1 MFFIADRRESVE
13 ELGSDLEEEKWGRVY
28 ISPDGT
34 FRRRQG
40 YRATRSP
47 EDSDLIR
54 RQKSDVR
61 CERNPTTLD
70 PTSSQRKQSKVVS
83 LIETIV
89 PTYCGQP
96 DQGDKEQIKSSAG
109 LRDGCCCR

>member
-1 MFFIADRRESVE
+1 MFFIPDRRESVE

-54 RQKSDVR
+54 RQMSAKSHHSRSDV
-61 CERNPTTLD
+61 
-70 PTSSQRKQSKVVS
+70 
-83 LIETIV
+83 IAAETV
-89 PTYCGQP
+89 EDRQ
-96 DQGDKEQIKSSAG
+96 
-109 LRDGCCCR
+109 LN

>member
-1 MFFIADRRESVE
+1 MQRKSKLIYLLSFTSRARTWRPWISGRMFLNVDRRESLE
-13 ELGSDLEEEKWGRVY
+13 ELGSDLEEEIWGRVY

-54 RQKSDVR
+54 SQTSDVSEIPPLSIR
-61 CERNPTTLD
+61 RHRSGN
-70 PTSSQRKQSKVVS
+70 SRR
-83 LIETIV
+83 
-89 PTYCGQP
+89 
-96 DQGDKEQIKSSAG
+96 SSA
-109 LRDGCCCR
+109 